1 MANFFKDYHKERLE
15 RKEEERLRKIQ
26 EELRTYKAEYED
38 DEIEV
43 FSYCSTDDEA
53 LDEAFSFE
61 DEHGALFNLFE
72 LDSDYNE
79 IRTVF

>member
-1 MANFFKDYHKERLE
+1 MANFFKNYHKERLE
-15 RKEEERLRKIQ
+15 HKEKERLKKIQ

-43 FSYCSTDDEA
+43 FGYCSTDDEA

-61 DEHGALFNLFE
+61 DEHGTLFNLFE
-72 LDSDYNE
+72 LDDNYE
-79 IRTVF
+79 VIRTIF